1 MSDDGDRH
9 RLRDAEHVLHGPE
22 GSGGW
27 RQLLYVIYVLA
38 LLAGLYG
45 FTTVR
50 GLVEVLG
57 PTWRAQ
63 GLVGPIE
70 VGSAVL
76 LVVVLVLGHL
86 AGRRRGPV
94 TPDLPWIEH
103 VVASSVD
110 RRMTLRDA
118 WRLPATGFGAGG
130 AVVGGV
136 LGAALWGG
144 GAAGPAT
151 AVVGV
156 VGGLATGL
164 LLAVLWLAGQVLSD
178 PAVERR
184 SSGAAVAVALRPQ
197 VALRALGLEGLR
209 AHSARSSRL
218 GGAVLAG
225 DPRAMRLEAASPVR
239 RGRSLRL
246 RSRGRERTLLAR
258 DVLGMRRQP
267 LLLVGGLALVV
278 PGSALAAWSLA
289 GWSAPVAGLVV
300 GVLLAQLG
308 SGLWCEGLRLL
319 GDTLGAPRLL
329 GGSVDQEALAHS
341 ALPVGLSVLAGAVG
355 AVPVTLVAGGSLLGA
370 ALVVLVL
377 ALTTTA
383 AQWVAAFRVGPPTLT
398 LVPEAGPPLLV
409 LWWAWPLLLGVLV
422 GTLALA
428 FPGPVAVLAL
438 GALAMLARRSL
449 QRAAVAHRD

>member
-1 MSDDGDRH
+1 MTDGDGRH

-22 GSGGW
+22 GSGAW
-27 RQLLYVIYVLA
+27 RRLLYAVYVVA

-45 FTTVR
+45 FTIVR
-50 GLVEVLG
+50 ALVEVVG

-63 GLVGPIE
+63 GLVGPIAAAA
-70 VGSAVL
+70 GAL
-76 LVVVLVLGHL
+76 LVALLALGHL

-110 RRMTLRDA
+110 RRLTLRDA
-118 WRLPATGFGAGG
+118 WRLPVTGLAAGG
-130 AVVGGV
+130 TVVGGV
-136 LGAALWGG
+136 LGAALWAG
-144 GAAGPAT
+144 GATGPVT

-156 VGGLATGL
+156 VGGLATGVA
-164 LLAVLWLAGQVLSD
+164 LAVLWLAGQVVSD

-184 SSGAAVAVALRPQ
+184 SFGAAVAVSMRPRAALRG
-197 VALRALGLEGLR
+197 LGLEGLR

-246 RSRGRERTLLAR
+246 RSRGRERTLVAR
-258 DVLGMRRQP
+258 DLLGMRRQP

-278 PGSALAAWSLA
+278 PGTAAAAWSLA
-289 GWSAPVAGLVV
+289 APSAPVAGLVV

-308 SGLWCEGLRLL
+308 GGLWGEGLRLQ

-329 GGSVDQEALAHS
+329 GGSVEQEALAHS
-341 ALPVGLSVLAGAVG
+341 VLPVVLFALAGATG
-355 AVPVTLVAGGSLLGA
+355 AVPVTLLAGGSLLGA
-370 ALVVLVL
+370 LLVVLVL
-377 ALTTTA
+377 ALTATA
-383 AQWVAAFRVGPPTLT
+383 AQWVAAFRVGPPTLAFAA
-398 LVPEAGPPLLV
+398 ESGAALLV
-409 LWWAWPLLLGVLV
+409 LWWAWPLVLGVVV